1 MAESLPA
8 LLEAHREEIKLLLP
22 HYLDVERFLRNAS
35 TLTRIRALHDCSPSS
50 LLECAMDAARRG
62 LEIGSHTKHCAAVPF
77 QLKTGGTTA
86 VLIVQ
91 WQGKAFLWS
100 RAGAIRKLV
109 ARCVYVG
116 DEFRIIQGD
125 TDRIEHTPDL
135 TGDHDPAW
143 LNDWKNIV
151 GAYAIAWLWSGEKA
165 HSFVSRAQIMRVM
178 EAVKRRNKGDLGFG
192 WTDWRPEMAMKT
204 AVHRLEGF
212 VHPPPDWTPD
222 QIDAWQRAGTS
233 SGHDAFDRAF
243 DVTGSAQDDNDEDL
257 PSAKA
262 AIEAPPSRVSVE
274 VHPPSSAPRKA
285 PQLPPAKPAKVAEIK
300 PKPKAAAPAQDP
312 EDELVSVETQDD
324 LIEQAQLANIRA
336 SALLQM
342 VKRDY
347 GVDDL
352 GKLRNSQAALLGAA
366 LRELFEQS
374 QGAQ

>member
-8 LLEAHREEIKLLLP
+8 LLEAHRGEIKLLLP
-22 HYLDVERFLRNAS
+22 NYLDVERFMRNAA
-35 TLTRIRALHDCSPSS
+35 TLTRIRALHDCSPAS

-86 VLIVQ
+86 ILIVQ
-91 WQGKAFLWS
+91 WQGKAFLWH
-100 RAGAIRKLV
+100 RAGAIKKLV

-116 DEFRIIQGD
+116 DEFRVIQGD
-125 TDRIEHTPDL
+125 KDCIEHTPDL
-135 TGDHDPAW
+135 TSDRDPRW
-143 LNDWKNIV
+143 LNDWNNIV

-165 HSFVSRAQIMRVM
+165 HSFVSRGQIMRVM
-178 EAVKRRNKGDLGFG
+178 ESVKKRNRGDLGFG

-212 VHPPPDWTPD
+212 VHPPPDWTPE
-222 QIDAWQRAGTS
+222 QIDAWNRASTTS
-233 SGHDAFDRAF
+233 DHSFDAAF
-243 DVTGSAQDDNDEDL
+243 DVDVTSSAPSDDDEDL
-257 PSAKA
+257 PSARA
-262 AIEAPPSRVSVE
+262 AEVPSSRRAAVVPPS
-274 VHPPSSAPRKA
+274 PAPKA
-285 PQLPPAKPAKVAEIK
+285 PQSPPAKAAKVAEIK
-300 PKPKAAAPAQDP
+300 PPPKPAPVPVREAD
-312 EDELVSVETQDD
+312 DATVSVETQDD

-342 VKRDY
+342 VRRDF

-352 GKLRNSQAALLGAA
+352 GKLRNSQAVELGAA
-366 LRELFEQS
+366 LRELFEKS